1 MAKTK
6 QSARR
11 KKFDYNQ
18 DRKKL
23 KKKFIKK
30 SNPRIEKY
38 VSVLAPVS

>member
-1 MAKTK
+1 MPKAK

-11 KKFDYNQ
+11 KKFDYNK

-30 SNPRIEKY
+30 NNPRIEKY
-38 VSVLAPVS
+38 VTLR

>member
-1 MAKTK
+1 MPKAKRSGK
-6 QSARR
+6 S

-30 SNPRIEKY
+30 ANPRIEK
-38 VSVLAPVS
+38 